1 MSNIAIGI
9 DLGTTNSCVGVMQH
23 GKIEIIANDM
33 GLRTTPSVV
42 AFNDTERLIG
52 EAAKNQYALNT
63 ANTVFDAKRLIGRNY
78 TDSTVQSDIKHFS
91 YKVIDDNNKPKIKV
105 EYRGEE
111 KIFTPEEISA
121 MILTKMKEVAE
132 SYLGQTVTD
141 AVISV
146 PAYFNDAQRQ
156 STKDAGTIA
165 GLNVLRIINEPTCAA
180 LAYGL
185 DKKIEDKHVLI
196 FDCGGGTFDV
206 SVLSI
211 DNGVFEVKSTAG
223 DNHLGGED
231 FDNRLVTHFANE
243 FKRKYNKDLFT
254 NPKAVSRLRTASE
267 RAKRTLSAAAQAS
280 IEIDSL
286 FEGQDFYTTITRSR
300 FEELCGDLFRSTL
313 NPVERAI
320 ADAKLNKSDIS
331 EVVLVGGSTRIPKIQ
346 KLLSDYFGGKELNKS
361 INPDEAVAYGA
372 AVQAAILSG
381 DTHESVKDVLL
392 LDVTPLSLGIE
403 TAGEIMTPI
412 INRNTTIPTKQTQ
425 TFSTYENDQPAVT
438 IRVFEGERPR
448 TRDNHL
454 LGTFTLDG
462 IPPMKRGEPQI
473 EVTFDIDANGILNV
487 TASLKNSDKVQ
498 KITIKN
504 DGNQLSK
511 ADIERM
517 LNEAEQY
524 AEQDKL
530 ERTRVEKYNELQS
543 HVYQID
549 GLLKDKMTE
558 EIREKNKQ
566 VMEWLDNN
574 RSASLEEIEHEHQE
588 YRDFLE
594 KNVPSLQKESTQED
608 VDRMMEEAKRRN
620 EEEKKAEAQ
629 SSSGPTI
636 EEVDEV
642 EEIEVEL
649 E

>member
-381 DTHESVKDVLL
+381 NTHESVKDVLL

-574 RSASLEEIEHEHQE
+574 RSASIEEIEHEHQE

-620 EEEKKAEAQ
+620 EEDKKAEAS

-636 EEVDEV
+636 EEVDE
-642 EEIEVEL
+642 EIEVE
-649 E
+649 

>member
-1 MSNIAIGI
+1 MSNNIAIGI
-9 DLGTTNSCVGVMQH
+9 DLGTTNSCVAVMQH
-23 GKIEIIANDM
+23 GKVEIIANDM
-33 GLRTTPSVV
+33 GSRTTPSVV
-42 AFNDTERLIG
+42 AFNDNERLIG
-52 EAAKNQYALNT
+52 DAAKNQTALNPT
-63 ANTVFDAKRLIGRNY
+63 NTVSEAKRLIGRRY
-78 TDSTVQSDIKHFS
+78 TDSTVQDDIKHFS
-91 YKVIDDNNKPKIKV
+91 YKVVNDENKPKIKV
-105 EYRGEE
+105 NYRGED
-111 KIFTPEEISA
+111 KVFTPEEISA
-121 MILTKMKEVAE
+121 MVLVKMKETAE
-132 SYLGQTVTD
+132 AYLGHEVKD

-185 DKKIEDKHVLI
+185 DKKIKDKHVLI

-206 SVLSI
+206 SILSI
-211 DNGVFEVKSTAG
+211 DDGIFEVKSTAG

-231 FDNRLVTHFANE
+231 FDNKLVSHLAEE
-243 FKRKYNKDLFT
+243 FKRKFKKDLFT
-254 NPKAVSRLRTASE
+254 SPKAVSRLRAAAE
-267 RAKRTLSAAAQAS
+267 RAKRTLSASAQAS

-313 NPVERAI
+313 EPVEKALR
-320 ADAKLNKSDIS
+320 DAKLSKGDIA
-331 EVVLVGGSTRIPKIQ
+331 EVVLVGGSTRVPKIQ

-381 DTHESVKDVLL
+381 NTDDTIKDVLL

-412 INRNTTIPTKQTQ
+412 INRNSTIPTKQTQ
-425 TFSTYENDQPAVT
+425 TFTTYENNQPAVT
-438 IRVFEGERPR
+438 IRVFEGERPK
-448 TRDNHL
+448 TKDNHL

-462 IPPMKRGEPQI
+462 IPAMRRGEPQI

-487 TASLKNSDKVQ
+487 TASLKNSDRTE

-517 LNEAEQY
+517 LNEAQEF

-530 ERTRVEKYNELQS
+530 ERERVEKYNELQS

-558 EIREKNKQ
+558 EIREKNKE
-566 VMEWLDNN
+566 VMDWLDNN
-574 RSASLEEIEHEHQE
+574 RSATLEEIEHQHSE
-588 YRDFLE
+588 YRAFLE
-594 KNVPSLQKESTQED
+594 EHVPKLQKESTQED
-608 VDRMMEEAKRRN
+608 VDRMMK
-620 EEEKKAEAQ
+620 EAQ
-629 SSSGPTI
+629 ERQAQDKDGPTI
-636 EEVDEV
+636 EEVE
-642 EEIEVEL
+642 
-649 E
+649 

>member
-91 YKVIDDNNKPKIKV
+91 YKVVDDNNKPKIKV

-320 ADAKLNKSDIS
+320 ADAKLNKNDIS

-346 KLLSDYFGGKELNKS
+346 KLLSEYFGGKELNKS

-594 KNVPSLQKESTQED
+594 KNVPNLQKESTQED

-620 EEEKKAEAQ
+620 EEDKKAEAS

-636 EEVDEV
+636 EEVDE
-642 EEIEVEL
+642 EIEVE
-649 E
+649 

>member
-1 MSNIAIGI
+1 MSNNIAIGI
-9 DLGTTNSCVGVMQH
+9 DLGTTNSCVAVMQH
-23 GKIEIIANDM
+23 GKVEIIANDM
-33 GLRTTPSVV
+33 GSRTTPSVV
-42 AFNDTERLIG
+42 AFNDNERLIG
-52 EAAKNQYALNT
+52 DAAKNQTALNPT
-63 ANTVFDAKRLIGRNY
+63 NTVSEAKRLIGRRY
-78 TDSTVQSDIKHFS
+78 TDSTVQEDIKHFS
-91 YKVIDDNNKPKIKV
+91 YKVVDDENKPKIKV
-105 EYRGEE
+105 NYRGED

-121 MILTKMKEVAE
+121 MILVKMKETAE
-132 SYLGQTVTD
+132 AYLGHEVKD
-141 AVISV
+141 AVVSV

-185 DKKIEDKHVLI
+185 DKKIKDKHVLI

-206 SVLSI
+206 SILSI
-211 DNGVFEVKSTAG
+211 DDGIFEVKSTAG

-231 FDNRLVTHFANE
+231 FDNKLVSHLAEE
-243 FKRKYNKDLFT
+243 FKRKFKKDLFT
-254 NPKAVSRLRTASE
+254 SPKAVSRLRAAAE
-267 RAKRTLSAAAQAS
+267 RAKRTLSASAQAS

-313 NPVERAI
+313 EPVEKALR
-320 ADAKLNKSDIS
+320 DAKLSKGDIA
-331 EVVLVGGSTRIPKIQ
+331 EVVLVGGSTRVPKIQ
-346 KLLSDYFGGKELNKS
+346 KLLSDYFGDKELNKS

-381 DTHESVKDVLL
+381 NTDDSIKDVLL

-412 INRNTTIPTKQTQ
+412 INRNSTIPTKQTQ
-425 TFSTYENDQPAVT
+425 TFTTYENNQPAVT
-438 IRVFEGERPR
+438 IRVFEGERPK
-448 TRDNHL
+448 TKDNHL

-462 IPPMKRGEPQI
+462 IPAMQRGEPQI

-487 TASLKNSDKVQ
+487 TASLKNSDRTE

-517 LNEAEQY
+517 LNEAQEF

-530 ERTRVEKYNELQS
+530 ERERVEKYNELQS

-549 GLLKDKMTE
+549 GLLKDKMTD
-558 EIREKNKQ
+558 EIREKNKE

-574 RSASLEEIEHEHQE
+574 RSATTEEIEHQHSE
-588 YRDFLE
+588 YKAFLE
-594 KNVPSLQKESTQED
+594 EHVPKLQKESTQED
-608 VDRMMEEAKRRN
+608 VDRMMK
-620 EEEKKAEAQ
+620 EAQ
-629 SSSGPTI
+629 EKQAQDKDGPTI
-636 EEVDEV
+636 EEVE
-642 EEIEVEL
+642 
-649 E
+649 

>member
-91 YKVIDDNNKPKIKV
+91 YKVVDDNNKPKIKV

-254 NPKAVSRLRTASE
+254 NPKSVSRLRTASE

-320 ADAKLNKSDIS
+320 ADAKLNKNDIS

-346 KLLSDYFGGKELNKS
+346 KLLSEYFGGKELNKS

-620 EEEKKAEAQ
+620 EEDKKAEA

-636 EEVDEV
+636 EEVDE
-642 EEIEVEL
+642 EIEVE
-649 E
+649 

>member
-1 MSNIAIGI
+1 MSNNIAIGI
-9 DLGTTNSCVGVMQH
+9 DLGTTNSCVAVMQH
-23 GKIEIIANDM
+23 GKVEIIANDM
-33 GLRTTPSVV
+33 GSRTTPSVV
-42 AFNDTERLIG
+42 AFNDNERLIG
-52 EAAKNQYALNT
+52 DAAKNQTALNPT
-63 ANTVFDAKRLIGRNY
+63 NTVSEAKRLIGRRY
-78 TDSTVQSDIKHFS
+78 TDSTVQDDIKHFS
-91 YKVIDDNNKPKIKV
+91 YKVVDDENKPKIKV
-105 EYRGEE
+105 NYRGED
-111 KIFTPEEISA
+111 KVFTPEEISA
-121 MILTKMKEVAE
+121 MILVKMKETAE
-132 SYLGQTVTD
+132 AYLGHEVKD

-185 DKKIEDKHVLI
+185 DKKIKDKHVLI

-206 SVLSI
+206 SILSI
-211 DNGVFEVKSTAG
+211 DDGIFEVKSTAG

-231 FDNRLVTHFANE
+231 FDNKLVSHLAEE
-243 FKRKYNKDLFT
+243 FKRKFKNDLFT
-254 NPKAVSRLRTASE
+254 SPKAVSRLRAAAE
-267 RAKRTLSAAAQAS
+267 RAKRTLSASAQAS

-313 NPVERAI
+313 EPVEKALR
-320 ADAKLNKSDIS
+320 DAKLSKGDIA
-331 EVVLVGGSTRIPKIQ
+331 EVVLVGGSTRVPKIQ
-346 KLLSDYFGGKELNKS
+346 KLLSDYFGGKDLNKS

-381 DTHESVKDVLL
+381 NTDDSIKDVLL

-412 INRNTTIPTKQTQ
+412 INRNSTIPTKQTQ
-425 TFSTYENDQPAVT
+425 TFTTYENNQPAVT
-438 IRVFEGERPR
+438 IRVFEGERPK
-448 TRDNHL
+448 TKDNHL

-462 IPPMKRGEPQI
+462 IPAMKRGEPQI

-487 TASLKNSDKVQ
+487 TASLKNSDRTE

-511 ADIERM
+511 SDIERM
-517 LNEAEQY
+517 LNEAQEY

-530 ERTRVEKYNELQS
+530 ERERVEKYNELQS

-549 GLLKDKMTE
+549 GLLKDKMTD
-558 EIREKNKQ
+558 EIREKNKE

-574 RSASLEEIEHEHQE
+574 RSATTEEIEHQHNE
-588 YRDFLE
+588 YKAFLE
-594 KNVPSLQKESTQED
+594 EHVPKLQKESTQED
-608 VDRMMEEAKRRN
+608 VDRMMK
-620 EEEKKAEAQ
+620 EAQ
-629 SSSGPTI
+629 ERQAQDKDGPTI
-636 EEVDEV
+636 EEVE
-642 EEIEVEL
+642 
-649 E
+649 

>member
-1 MSNIAIGI
+1 MSKIAIGI

-52 EAAKNQYALNT
+52 DAAKNQYALNT

-78 TDSTVQSDIKHFS
+78 TDSTIQADIKHFS

-111 KIFTPEEISA
+111 KVFTPEEISA
-121 MILTKMKEVAE
+121 MVLTKMKEVAE

-231 FDNRLVTHFANE
+231 FDNRLVAHFANE

-254 NPKAVSRLRTASE
+254 NPKSISRLRTACE

-313 NPVERAI
+313 DPVERALR
-320 ADAKLNKSDIS
+320 DAKLDKSDIS

-412 INRNTTIPTKQTQ
+412 INRNTTIPTKQSQ
-425 TFSTYENDQPAVT
+425 TFTTFENDQPAVT
-438 IRVFEGERPR
+438 IRVFEGERPK

-462 IPPMKRGEPQI
+462 IPPMKRGEPQV

-487 TASLKNSDKVQ
+487 TASLKNSDRTE

-511 ADIERM
+511 EDIERM
-517 LNEAEQY
+517 LSEAEQY

-566 VMEWLDNN
+566 VMDWLDNN
-574 RSASLEEIEHEHQE
+574 RTASIEEIEHEHQE

-594 KNVPSLQKESTQED
+594 KHVPSLQKESTQED
-608 VDRMMEEAKRRN
+608 VDRMMEEARKRN
-620 EEEKKAEAQ
+620 EEEKN
-629 SSSGPTI
+629 SGGPTI
-636 EEVDEV
+636 EEVED
-642 EEIEVEL
+642 
-649 E
+649 

>member
-1 MSNIAIGI
+1 MSNNIAIGI
-9 DLGTTNSCVGVMQH
+9 DLGTTNSCVAVMQH
-23 GKIEIIANDM
+23 GKVEIIANDM
-33 GLRTTPSVV
+33 GSRTTPSVV
-42 AFNDTERLIG
+42 AFNDNERLIG
-52 EAAKNQYALNT
+52 DAAKNQTALNPT
-63 ANTVFDAKRLIGRNY
+63 NTVSEAKRLIGRRY
-78 TDSTVQSDIKHFS
+78 TDSTVQDDIKHFS
-91 YKVIDDNNKPKIKV
+91 YKVVDDENKPKIKV
-105 EYRGEE
+105 NYRGED
-111 KIFTPEEISA
+111 KVFTPEEISA
-121 MILTKMKEVAE
+121 MILVKMKETAE
-132 SYLGQTVTD
+132 AYLGHEVKD

-185 DKKIEDKHVLI
+185 DKKIKDKHVLI

-206 SVLSI
+206 SILSI
-211 DNGVFEVKSTAG
+211 DDGIFEVKSTAG

-231 FDNRLVTHFANE
+231 FDNKLVSHLAEE
-243 FKRKYNKDLFT
+243 FKRKFKKDLFT
-254 NPKAVSRLRTASE
+254 SPKAVSRLRAAAE
-267 RAKRTLSAAAQAS
+267 RAKRTLSASAQAS

-313 NPVERAI
+313 EPVEKALR
-320 ADAKLNKSDIS
+320 DAKLSKGDIA
-331 EVVLVGGSTRIPKIQ
+331 EVVLVGGSTRVPKIQ
-346 KLLSDYFGGKELNKS
+346 KLLSDYFGGKDLNKS

-381 DTHESVKDVLL
+381 NTDDSIKDVLL

-412 INRNTTIPTKQTQ
+412 INRNSTIPTKQTQ
-425 TFSTYENDQPAVT
+425 TFTTYENNQPAVT
-438 IRVFEGERPR
+438 IRVFEGERPK
-448 TRDNHL
+448 TKDNHL

-462 IPPMKRGEPQI
+462 IPAMKRGEPQI

-487 TASLKNSDKVQ
+487 TASLKNSDRTE

-511 ADIERM
+511 SDIERM
-517 LNEAEQY
+517 LNEAQEY

-530 ERTRVEKYNELQS
+530 ERERVEKYNELQS

-549 GLLKDKMTE
+549 GLLKDKMTD
-558 EIREKNKQ
+558 EIREKNKE

-574 RSASLEEIEHEHQE
+574 RSATTEEIEHQHNE
-588 YRDFLE
+588 YKAFLE
-594 KNVPSLQKESTQED
+594 EHVPKLQKESTQED
-608 VDRMMEEAKRRN
+608 VDRMMK
-620 EEEKKAEAQ
+620 EAQ
-629 SSSGPTI
+629 ERQAQDKDGPTI
-636 EEVDEV
+636 EEVE
-642 EEIEVEL
+642 
-649 E
+649 